1 MDTLARGGQVI
12 DEPDD
17 TGDVE
22 DTGGPV
28 APIEDITVDVVE
40 NPNWGTGYCQSVTVT
55 NTGTVENTWMI
66 ESPSST
72 PSLRCGVQIVLL

>member
-1 MDTLARGGQVI
+1 MDTLARGEQVV

-28 APIEDITVDVVE
+28 TPIEDVTVDVVE
-40 NPNWGTGYCQSVTVT
+40 NSNWGTGYCQSVTVT
-55 NTGTVENTWMI
+55 NTGTVET
-66 ESPSST
+66 
-72 PSLRCGVQIVLL
+72 LG